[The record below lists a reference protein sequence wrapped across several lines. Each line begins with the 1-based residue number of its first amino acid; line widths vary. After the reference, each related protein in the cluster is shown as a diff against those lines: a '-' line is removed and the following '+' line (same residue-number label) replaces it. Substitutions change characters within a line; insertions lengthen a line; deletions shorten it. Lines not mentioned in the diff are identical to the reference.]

1 MTITF
6 LANSK
11 DGNIMNQ
18 ASKGNSKA
26 KRLGIRKSKPS
37 LKGFRFLE
45 NYISG
50 NPTIRYYVVQICP
63 KNEKQLALFTLSYSK
78 QNKTLKIIGFLGIK
92 FDLNWID
99 YYKNVQFE
107 LNPLILFFNMTHGFI
122 YRKIVKKDKYVAL
135 KNKSILFLFSV
146 TYRPFVE
153 KGITDAKVF
162 RSTSQILHIGEKV
175 CITLMQKCGE

>member
-1 MTITF
+1 MEKLGRIRPGTNIIIIFDMTITF

-11 DGNIMNQ
+11 DGIIMNQ

-63 KNEKQLALFTLSYSK
+63 KNEK
-78 QNKTLKIIGFLGIK
+78 
-92 FDLNWID
+92 
-99 YYKNVQFE
+99 
-107 LNPLILFFNMTHGFI
+107 
-122 YRKIVKKDKYVAL
+122 
-135 KNKSILFLFSV
+135 
-146 TYRPFVE
+146 
-153 KGITDAKVF
+153 
-162 RSTSQILHIGEKV
+162 
-175 CITLMQKCGE
+175 